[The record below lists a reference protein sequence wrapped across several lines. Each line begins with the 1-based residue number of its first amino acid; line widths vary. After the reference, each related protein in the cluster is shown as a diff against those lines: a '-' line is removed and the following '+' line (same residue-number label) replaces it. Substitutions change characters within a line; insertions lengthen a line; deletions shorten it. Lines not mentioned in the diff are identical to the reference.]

1 MPSTSSSSTR
11 TCAGCSQRGAP
22 AGMVRLLFGASAEGR
37 IPAVQL
43 PAGLGSGVRPA
54 GRGVHLHARQECLQQ
69 AVKRGLSRA
78 LRRPSKTSLEEL
90 AGSIKTHLE
99 RSLGRA
105 LSAARRQKALSPLP
119 APGESFLVVR
129 ALDASPAPSYPTVEQ
144 VTAGTKKQLGRL
156 VAQPEAELIVILHRG
171 LATRVR
177 GIGELASGAGIG
189 GLEVG

>member
-1 MPSTSSSSTR
+1 MPSTSSSTR
-11 TCAGCSQRGAP
+11 TCVGCSQRGAP

-78 LRRPSKTSLEEL
+78 LRRQSKTSLDEL
-90 AGSIKTHLE
+90 AGSIKAHLE

-119 APGESFLVVR
+119 NPGESFLVIR
-129 ALDASPAPSYPTVEQ
+129 ALDASPAPSYLTTGQ

-156 VAQPEAELIVILHRG
+156 VAQPEAESIAILHRG